1 MPDSE
6 QITHTALAIQIAR
19 VEGSLNTIT
28 TLLAERNKSHNELAD
43 SHKTLSKTVEDLKVR
58 VIQISTVGAIL
69 ASVMPGIWDRF
80 LDRGHHQKDSGAI
93 VPPALVRGRG

>member
-28 TLLAERNKSHNELAD
+28 TLLGERNKSHNELAD
-43 SHKTLSKTVEDLKVR
+43 SHKTLSKTVEDLKAR

-69 ASVMPGIWDRF
+69 TFAMPGIWDRF